1 MSRTHRLFEL
11 MQLLR
16 EKRTPISAKTL
27 ADKLEISQRTL
38 YRDIETLR
46 GQGANIQGE
55 AGIGFILKDS
65 FTLPPLMFTSEEIEA
80 LVLGSRWVKAYGDEA
95 LQTSA
100 IKALTKIRAVSS
112 KSIQQDIDTHT
123 LFVPSYDDCKEGDPK
138 FAQEIR
144 IAIRDQQKTQIFY
157 KDEKGAESDRIIY
170 PFALA
175 FFGMHQVI
183 IAWCELRQDFRHFR
197 VDRISALEQL
207 NQVYSPNKQTLL
219 KRWRESEAIC
229 DDFDSPQ

>member
-27 ADKLEISQRTL
+27 SEKLDISQRTL
-38 YRDIETLR
+38 YRDIDTLR
-46 GQGANIQGE
+46 AQGANIQGE
-55 AGIGFILKDS
+55 AGIGFVLKDS

-80 LVLGSRWVKAYGDEA
+80 LVLGSRWVKAYGDQA
-95 LQTSA
+95 LQASA
-100 IKALTKIRAVSS
+100 IKALSKIRSVSS
-112 KSIQQDIDTHT
+112 KSIQQDIDTHS
-123 LFVPSYDDCKEGDPK
+123 LFVPSYDDCNDADPK

-144 IAIRDQQKTQIFY
+144 LAIRDQQKTQIHY
-157 KDEKGAESDRIIY
+157 KDEKGSASTRTIH

-183 IAWCELRQDFRHFR
+183 IAWCELREDFRHFR
-197 VDRISALEQL
+197 VDRILKITQL

>member
-11 MQLLR
+11 MELLR
-16 EKRTPISAKTL
+16 EKRTPISAKVL
-27 ADKLEISQRTL
+27 ADKLEISPRTL

-46 GQGANIQGE
+46 DQGANIQGE

-80 LVLGSRWVKAYGDEA
+80 LVLGSRWVKAYGDQA

-100 IKALTKIRAVSS
+100 SKALTKIRAVSS

-123 LFVPSYDDCKEGDPK
+123 LFVPSYDDCQEADPK

-144 IAIRDQQKTQIFY
+144 LAIRDQQKTQIFY